1 MTIAKWL
8 KKLLKLKSMRFK
20 CANQCRGCQEIMV
33 EEAMISHE
41 TECISRLIN
50 CPRIQC
56 ISDVPLIELL
66 DHTRSIEPTL
76 HLWKLRT
83 SKKKSFKDDNEESGI
98 SDNEENN
105 TGVFLLVLLYFKL
118 SWSCLIFENIHF
130 LPRDP
135 VNLKTSWRIMRSSE
149 IELAN
154 FFILI

>member
-1 MTIAKWL
+1 
-8 KKLLKLKSMRFK
+8 
-20 CANQCRGCQEIMV
+20 MV
-33 EEAMISHE
+33 EEAKISRE

-56 ISDVPLIELL
+56 ILDVPFIELL

-118 SWSCLIFENIHF
+118 S
-130 LPRDP
+130 
-135 VNLKTSWRIMRSSE
+135 
-149 IELAN
+149 
-154 FFILI
+154 

>member
-1 MTIAKWL
+1 
-8 KKLLKLKSMRFK
+8 MRFK

-33 EEAMISHE
+33 EEAKK

-56 ISDVPLIELL
+56 ILDVPFIELL

-118 SWSCLIFENIHF
+118 S
-130 LPRDP
+130 
-135 VNLKTSWRIMRSSE
+135 
-149 IELAN
+149 
-154 FFILI
+154 